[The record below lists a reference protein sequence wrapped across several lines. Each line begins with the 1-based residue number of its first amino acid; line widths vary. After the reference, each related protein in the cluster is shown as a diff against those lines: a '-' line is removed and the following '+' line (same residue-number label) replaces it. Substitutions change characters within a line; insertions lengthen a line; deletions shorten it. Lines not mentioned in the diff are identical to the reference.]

1 VAKKKQPKNSGMRAR
16 LMKVFQNKRFLSMLA
31 LMGLLTGVF
40 FWTRYFLLNDSFF
53 TITDITINGQ
63 NDVSFTGGREKLND
77 MYLRRNVLSID
88 LDHATVMIAESFPQ
102 LKSVEIR
109 RIMPNTLDVDVMV
122 RRPVAII
129 GTGNKVMVDREAVV
143 VTPARIP
150 VDIVRIT
157 GINFFL
163 NRPRPGEKIKARQVI
178 QALSLLDLLD
188 RKNITGRYDVLEIDV
203 SDRNDLCLEVE
214 GVRVK
219 MGEGDFVR
227 KISRLQEML
236 EDPGINM
243 KGVEYIDLRFEEP
256 VISPK

>member
-1 VAKKKQPKNSGMRAR
+1 MAKKKQPKNSDMRMR

-31 LMGLLTGVF
+31 LMGLLTGIF
-40 FWTRYFLLNDSFF
+40 FGARYFLLNDPFF
-53 TITDITINGQ
+53 TVTSITINGQ
-63 NDVSFTGGREKLND
+63 NDISFVGGRKKLND
-77 MYLRRNVLSID
+77 MYLGRNMFSID

-102 LKSVEIR
+102 LKSVEVR
-109 RIMPNTLDVDVMV
+109 RIMPNTLDVDVV
-122 RRPVAII
+122 IRRPVAVI
-129 GTGNKVMVDREAVV
+129 GTGNKVIVDREAVV
-143 VTPARIP
+143 VTPTRTP
-150 VDIVRIT
+150 VDLVRIT

-163 NRPRPGEKIKARQVI
+163 SKPRPGEKIEARQVI

-188 RKNITGRYDVLEIDV
+188 RKNITQRYDVEEIDI
-203 SDRNDLCLEVE
+203 SERSDLCLEIE

-227 KISRLQEML
+227 KVSRLQEML
-236 EDPGINM
+236 EDPDINM